1 MKCLKHSQ
9 VHQFVFHYCCL
20 LRAERPRMWNCCE
33 SMMGWRGAGFEAEMP
48 QHYMRSWQ
56 PQGSSKPSSSPAAF
70 LVSVHPGSPGTGLM
84 VSSTPGLERP
94 PHLSVWGLQAA
105 PHVPWLRCV
114 VQPRRCCGAF
124 KAKSWCPGEEPN
136 FLLSSGQI

>member
-1 MKCLKHSQ
+1 
-9 VHQFVFHYCCL
+9 
-20 LRAERPRMWNCCE
+20 MWNCCE

-84 VSSTPGLERP
+84 ARAGQAPSPFSLGSAGSSSCPLAQ
-94 PHLSVWGLQAA
+94 V
-105 PHVPWLRCV
+105 
-114 VQPRRCCGAF
+114 CGAAQ
-124 KAKSWCPGEEPN
+124 KMLWRLQSQVLVSKRGTESPAQLWANLIPSNEG
-136 FLLSSGQI
+136 